1 MRPAPTRG
9 SSRLPALSFTV
20 AMVLSA
26 GSLAL
31 RAPADEGMWLL
42 SSPPTQQIKARY
54 GVDITP
60 EFISHAQRACVDIGA
75 SGSFVSK
82 RGLVMTNH
90 HVASDAIQKLSTP
103 ERDLITNGFFAPTL
117 AEELPCPDTE
127 VTILMSIRDV
137 TGEVNAPVPGREPA
151 QARRANITA
160 IEDGEKTKTG
170 LDASVITLYAGGQY
184 HLYTFKRFTDVR
196 LVFAPEV
203 QAAYF
208 GGDTDNFEF
217 PRHCLD
223 VAFMRVYENG
233 KPYEPEHF
241 LKFSKEGVKD
251 GEAIFVFGHPGRT
264 QRLLTVED
272 LRQVRDHDLP
282 QRLSMIWRVESK
294 LREFMG
300 RSPENARMARE
311 EYFGWTNSRKALTGQ
326 LAGLLDPA
334 VWKTKLAES
343 AAVFNTGTPKAAIA
357 IEASATLA
365 SVRDRAREIS
375 ARSASIARGIPG
387 ELGSRALR
395 MVLREGQLAL
405 SPGER
410 LPEFSP
416 SAIAQTEFSILA
428 PVPIYPAF
436 EEAQLEWW
444 FSMLTERLGG
454 EDPLVQQIMDGA
466 SPRELA
472 QRVVRATALASVESR
487 KAMMESASS
496 KAVPATV
503 DPMIAL
509 ARRVAPEYTRL
520 RRISEI
526 EIGGKRA
533 DAYAKIAEA
542 RFEALGTSV
551 YPDATGTLRM
561 SYGAV
566 EGVKVSTP
574 PTPAFTTMAGLYE
587 LAQRRSDS
595 EEFAV
600 PKSWLDAK
608 SSLVLQTPFNFIC
621 TADIIGGNSGSP
633 VINAKGEVVGLIFDG
648 NIDSLAGAFV
658 YDQARN
664 RAVAVDSR
672 AILEALRKVYRA
684 GSLAD
689 ELTVP

>member
-1 MRPAPTRG
+1 MR
-9 SSRLPALSFTV
+9 SSLKSGWSRRVGVSTV
-20 AMVLSA
+20 AALMFAA
-26 GSLAL
+26 GETA
-31 RAPADEGMWLL
+31 APANADEGMWLL

-54 GVDITP
+54 GIEVTP
-60 EFISHAQRACVDIGA
+60 EFILHAQRASVDIGA

-103 ERDLITNGFFAPTL
+103 ERDLIKNGFFARTL
-117 AEELPCPDTE
+117 AEELPCADTE

-137 TGEVNAPVPGREPA
+137 TAEVNAPAAGREAA

-160 IEDGEKTKTG
+160 IEDSEKTKTG
-170 LDASVITLYAGGQY
+170 LDARVVTLYGGGQY

-217 PRHCLD
+217 PRYCLD
-223 VAFMRVYENG
+223 AAFMRVYENG

-251 GEAIFVFGHPGRT
+251 GETIFVFGHPGRT
-264 QRLLTVED
+264 QRLLTLDD
-272 LRQVRDHDLP
+272 LRQVRDHELP
-282 QRLSMIWRVESK
+282 QRLATIWRMESK

-300 RSPENARMARE
+300 KSPENARVAGDD
-311 EYFGWTNSRKALTGQ
+311 FLGWTNSRKALTGE

-334 VWKTKLAES
+334 VWKTKMAEN
-343 AAVFNTGTPKAAIA
+343 AAVFNTGTPKAAA
-357 IEASATLA
+357 AREAAESLA
-365 SVRDRAREIS
+365 GVRDRVREIS
-375 ARSASIARGIPG
+375 PRSSTLGRGIPG

-416 SAIAQTEFSILA
+416 SAIAQTDYGILA

-444 FSMLTERLGG
+444 FSLLTERLGG

-472 QRVVRATALASVESR
+472 QRVVRGTALASVDAR

-496 KAVPATV
+496 KAVPTTV

-509 ARRVAPEYTRL
+509 ARRVAPEYLRL
-520 RRISEI
+520 RRINEG

-533 DAYAKIAEA
+533 EAYAKIADA

-566 EGVKVSTP
+566 EGVKSDTP
-574 PTPAFTTMAGLYE
+574 PTPAFTTIAGLYD
-587 LAQRRSDS
+587 LAQRRADS
-595 EEFAV
+595 REYAV
-600 PKSWLDAK
+600 AKSWMDAK
-608 SSLVLQTPFNFIC
+608 DSLVLQTPFNFIC

-672 AILEALRKVYRA
+672 AIVEALRKVYDA
-684 GSLAD
+684 SVLAD
-689 ELTVP
+689 ELMAP